1 MIVAGLLAAGKLVH
15 TALEDH
21 KFVFL
26 GAGEAGTGIADLIA
40 LAIHDSCG
48 KSVEEA
54 RKQIW
59 LVDSKGLVVHERRES
74 LQHHKLLYAHEGP
87 VTSTCTSFTR
97 VQSDSTALMDA
108 INFIRPSVLIGVCTI
123 PKSFTRV
130 NSQYM
135 NRCYE
140 FSKLK
145 CCIGGLWSLVLKI
158 ALKNSFRA

>member
-87 VTSTCTSFTR
+87 VTSTCTSLTG

-145 CCIGGLWSLVLKI
+145 CCIGGL
-158 ALKNSFRA
+158 